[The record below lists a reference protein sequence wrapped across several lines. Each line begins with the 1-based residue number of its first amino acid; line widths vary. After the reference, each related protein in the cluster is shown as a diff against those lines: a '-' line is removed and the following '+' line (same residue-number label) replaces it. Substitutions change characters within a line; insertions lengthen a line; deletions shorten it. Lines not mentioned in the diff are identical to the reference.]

1 MKGGVVVSER
11 QEGALS
17 AYRVLDLTDQKG
29 AFCTKML
36 ADLGADVIKIEVP
49 EGDPTRR
56 IPPFAGDVP
65 HIEKS
70 LYFLFRYANRR
81 GITLNLE
88 TTEGK
93 KVFEKLVKKADVLV
107 ETFSPGY
114 MDHLGLGYESL
125 KKLNPGL
132 VMASIT
138 EYGQTGPYK
147 DWKGSDIVNYAMSN
161 TMITS
166 GFGDGA
172 PINLPGT
179 PSCDGA
185 SLIAAI
191 SIVAALYMR
200 GDGGQGRYIDT
211 SVHECSRLAL
221 YPWMIPMYSYNL
233 NPGAPPPPP
242 EGRLGVMI
250 YPVYP
255 CKDGFIRVVA
265 LTPRQWDAL
274 LRVLGE
280 PEVLKTPQWREFYF
294 RIANA
299 NDLYALM
306 LEFTMQYTMLELF
319 ERGHKEGVPIAP
331 IYDVGGFTNSPQAKA
346 RKSFVDMN
354 HPAVG
359 KFKYPAPPYKWMGSH
374 CGTER
379 PAPTLGQH
387 NEEIYCKELGLSKQD
402 LAALR
407 RAGVI

>member
-1 MKGGVVVSER
+1 MSEH

-17 AYRVLDLTDQKG
+17 VYRVLDLTDQKG
-29 AFCTKML
+29 AFCTKIL
-36 ADLGADVIKIEVP
+36 ADLGADVIKIERP
-49 EGDPTRR
+49 EGDATRS

-65 HIEKS
+65 HIERS

-81 GITLNLE
+81 GVTLNLE
-88 TTEGK
+88 TADGK
-93 KVFEKLVKKADVLV
+93 KIFERLVKKADVLV

-114 MDHLGLGYESL
+114 MAGLGLDYVAL
-125 KKLNPGL
+125 KKINPGL

-138 EYGQTGPYK
+138 EFGQTGPYK

-179 PSCDGA
+179 PSCDAA

-191 SIVAALYMR
+191 SIITALYMR

-211 SVHECSRLAL
+211 SVHESSRLAL
-221 YPWMIPMYSYNL
+221 YPWMLPMYSYNV
-233 NPGAPPPPP
+233 NPGMPLPPP
-242 EGRLGVMI
+242 EGRLGTMI

-265 LTPRQWDAL
+265 LTPRQWDGL
-274 LRVLGE
+274 VHVLGD
-280 PEVLKTPQWREFYF
+280 PEVLKQPQWREFYY
-294 RIANA
+294 RIGNA
-299 NDLYALM
+299 ADIFAVM
-306 LEFTMQYTMLELF
+306 LEFTMQYTMQELF
-319 ERGHKEGVPIAP
+319 EKGHEEGVPIVP
-331 IYDVGGFTNSPQAKA
+331 IYNIEGFTNSPQTEA
-346 RKSFVDMN
+346 RKFYSEMK
-354 HPAVG
+354 HPVVG
-359 KFKYPAPPYKWMGSH
+359 KFKYPGPPYKWSGTH
-374 CGTER
+374 CEAKR

-407 RAGVI
+407 RAEAI